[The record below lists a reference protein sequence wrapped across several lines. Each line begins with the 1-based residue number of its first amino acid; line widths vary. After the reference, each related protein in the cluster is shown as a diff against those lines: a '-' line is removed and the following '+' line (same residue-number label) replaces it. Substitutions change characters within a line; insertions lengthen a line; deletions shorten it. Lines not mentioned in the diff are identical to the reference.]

1 MPPDLIPFTAFG
13 GDWTAYETEL
23 HRIFI
28 AEIAHGGLTFR
39 GVRVTCSRVPEA
51 AGRWDSFWH
60 LERFSN
66 RPCTTWGGRGTS
78 ARTDAGGLMRAYSMD
93 LRERVLLDSDAGMKA
108 ADVAAK
114 YRVSGSWV
122 RLLKQRRRETGEV
135 APRVQRHGRRCMLE
149 PHLHT
154 LAALIAAQR
163 RRGRPLTPQAIGE
176 LVVRMA
182 IENPRWGYTRI
193 RGALANLGHEIGR
206 NTVKRI
212 LLSRGMAPAPERG
225 QRTPWKTFLQ
235 AHWDGLAA
243 TDLFTVEVLTLEG
256 LKRYLVLF
264 VIELRTRYVHVVG
277 IHPQP
282 DGAWMEQMARN
293 LTDPGEGF
301 LRTSRYLLHDRDPLY
316 TDDFEEILRSSG
328 VSPVRLPARSPNLN
342 AYAERFVRSIKEEC
356 LSRVVPL
363 GEGHLRQLVHEY
375 VEHYH
380 WERNHQ
386 GLQNQ
391 LLRRPPPPVRPASR
405 VARRTRL
412 GGLLNFYHREAA

>member
-1 MPPDLIPFTAFG
+1 M
-13 GDWTAYETEL
+13 
-23 HRIFI
+23 
-28 AEIAHGGLTFR
+28 
-39 GVRVTCSRVPEA
+39 V
-51 AGRWDSFWH
+51 GRRRTLSVVNG
-60 LERFSN
+60 SV
-66 RPCTTWGGRGTS
+66 GRG
-78 ARTDAGGLMRAYSMD
+78 RC
-93 LRERVLLDSDAGMKA
+93 
-108 ADVAAK
+108 
-114 YRVSGSWV
+114 GSV
-122 RLLKQRRRETGEV
+122 FE
-135 APRVQRHGRRCMLE
+135 PRNN
-149 PHLHT
+149 
-154 LAALIAAQR
+154 A
-163 RRGRPLTPQAIGE
+163 
-176 LVVRMA
+176 
-182 IENPRWGYTRI
+182 
-193 RGALANLGHEIGR
+193 
-206 NTVKRI
+206 
-212 LLSRGMAPAPERG
+212 
-225 QRTPWKTFLQ
+225 
-235 AHWDGLAA
+235 
-243 TDLFTVEVLTLEG
+243 TVEVLTLEG

>member
-1 MPPDLIPFTAFG
+1 MPHALHFLIFTAAGWLNRRQEDLI
-13 GDWTAYETEL
+13 DYLREEN
-23 HRIFI
+23 
-28 AEIAHGGLTFR
+28 
-39 GVRVTCSRVPEA
+39 RVLREQ
-51 AGRWDSFWH
+51 
-60 LERFSN
+60 L
-66 RPCTTWGGRGTS
+66 GGRPL
-78 ARTDAGGLMRAYSMD
+78 RLTDA
-93 LRERVLLDSDAGMKA
+93 
-108 ADVAAK
+108 
-114 YRVSGSWV
+114 
-122 RLLKQRRRETGEV
+122 QRRRLAIRG
-135 APRVQRHGRRCMLE
+135 QKLGRRVLSRVAGSVT
-149 PHLHT
+149 PDTILRWYRR
-154 LAALIAAQR
+154 LIAQKYDGSARR